1 MARWIR
7 RKVLLEKS
15 RRSVLGCM
23 EWTGYIG
30 TTRME
35 VDMQSLEICTIMRFS
50 VVMAKLKLIRVPIF
64 DIIYGSPQAQSAK
77 FFRAKWPA

>member
-1 MARWIR
+1 
-7 RKVLLEKS
+7 
-15 RRSVLGCM
+15 
-23 EWTGYIG
+23 
-30 TTRME
+30 ME